1 MSVKLTKLKKAP
13 SIVEWGEAQSS
24 CELKA
29 LRAGSMPIFGEQAVK
44 GLII

>member
-1 MSVKLTKLKKAP
+1 MSVKLAKLKKAP
-13 SIVEWGEAQSS
+13 SIVDWYKAQSS

-29 LRAGSMPIFGEQAVK
+29 LRAGSLPIFGKQAIQ